1 MESIIIGFLAI
12 WIAMMITFCI
22 IQYYQI
28 KNLKV
33 RIKDQDYLISFFEK
47 KLFEEMDRRIK
58 KGGVI

>member
-1 MESIIIGFLAI
+1 MESIIISFLAI
-12 WIAMMITFCI
+12 WIAMMITCCI

-33 RIKDQDYLISFFEK
+33 RIKDQDYLINFFEK

-58 KGGVI
+58 KEV